1 MFTIFALGAAGAG
14 EAAAEGHFNGG
25 DIIFQL
31 VAFLIL
37 LALLRKFAWT
47 PIMNIMK
54 ERADHISNEISGAE
68 QKNLEAGK
76 LIEEQR
82 VLLKQAR
89 QEAQSL
95 IENAKKIGEQQKEE
109 IITTARNEA
118 IRLKESARKEIE
130 QEKDQAVAALR
141 DQVAS
146 LSVMIASKVIEKE
159 LNEQAQEKL
168 ISDYLKEAGD
178 NR

>member
-1 MFTIFALGAAGAG
+1 MFTLFALGAAGAG
-14 EAAAEGHFNGG
+14 EAAEGHFNGG
-25 DIIFQL
+25 DILFQL
-31 VAFLIL
+31 VTFLIL

-54 ERADHISNEISGAE
+54 QRADHISNEITAAE

-82 VLLKQAR
+82 ELLKQAR
-89 QEAQSL
+89 QEAQNL

-109 IITTARNEA
+109 IVVTARNEA
-118 IRLKESARKEIE
+118 ARLKESARKEIA
-130 QEKDQAVAALR
+130 QERDQAVAALR

-168 ISDYLKEAGD
+168 ISDYLKEVGD